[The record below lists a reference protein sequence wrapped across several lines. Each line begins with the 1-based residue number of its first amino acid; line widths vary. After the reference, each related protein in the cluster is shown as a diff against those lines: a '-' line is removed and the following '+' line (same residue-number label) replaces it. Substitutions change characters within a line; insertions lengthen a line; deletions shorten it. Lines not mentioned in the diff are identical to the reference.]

1 MIFKA
6 LGTGS
11 AFTLKNYQSNYL
23 VQIGDKRFLID
34 CGGDIRFALRDQ
46 QLSYKDITDVYVS
59 HLHNDHVG
67 GLEYLAFCSYFDP
80 SKSKIRLIGHKRV
93 IEELWSSTLRGGLKS
108 IQGKMV
114 NLNDYFDILCL
125 EDNGCFAFEDIAF
138 KLIQVIHVMDG
149 YAMVPSFGLM
159 FNYYKTYEGEALSGP
174 IILKEEQS
182 QKVFLTTDC
191 QFCPE
196 QIKDFYKQSDII
208 IQDCETSKFPSGV
221 HAHYDK
227 LLTLPM
233 DIKNKMWLTHYQDN
247 ITDTFKERN
256 EQAIVDGFKGF
267 MSKGYIL

>member
-1 MIFKA
+1 MKDR
-6 LGTGS
+6 
-11 AFTLKNYQSNYL
+11 TL
-23 VQIGDKRFLID
+23 LID

-46 QLSYKDITDVYVS
+46 NLSYKDITDVFVS

-114 NLNDYFDILCL
+114 NLQDYFEVECVD
-125 EDNGCFAFEDIAF
+125 DNGSFGMCGIPFI
-138 KLIQVIHVMDG
+138 LIQVMHIMDG
-149 YAMVPSFGLM
+149 YSIVPSFGLM
-159 FNYYKTYEGEALSGP
+159 FDYDRGNGER
-174 IILKEEQS
+174 K
-182 QKVFLTTDC
+182 KVFVTTDC

-227 LLTLPM
+227 LVTLST

-247 ITDTFKERN
+247 IMDAFKERN
-256 EQAIVDGFKGF
+256 EQAIVDGFRGFLPKGF
-267 MSKGYIL
+267 VL